1 MKKNKNNTSSNTS
14 TSSSDARDSYLKD
27 WELAL
32 ADLEKVGALFASVG
46 YLTFFFAAN
55 LDTLTILDINNTGR
69 TSEETFVNGQ
79 ELISIGYTLLWI
91 VSISRYSEAIFK
103 INNTEETVDLPAF
116 QQLKDSYLISL
127 FANLYRLDAFIQLY
141 KDSLEETSNSTTT
154 NATEE
159 STKEAKTNNYIF

>member
-14 TSSSDARDSYLKD
+14 TSSSDAHESYLKD

-32 ADLEKVGALFASVG
+32 ANLEKIGALFASVG
-46 YLTFFFAAN
+46 YLTFFFASN

-69 TSEETFVNGQ
+69 TAEETFVTGQ

-91 VSISRYSEAIFK
+91 VSINRYSEAIFK
-103 INNTEETVDLPAF
+103 MNNTEETVDLPAF

-141 KDSLEETSNSTTT
+141 KDSLEKTSTTT
-154 NATEE
+154 NSTEE
-159 STKEAKTNNYIF
+159 STQESESNSYIF